1 MANLAFLQSG
11 FLIALLAIAIPIA
24 IHLIYRRK
32 AIKWRFAAFDFLL
45 RSHRRVARRLQIK
58 QLLLLILRC
67 LLYIILAI
75 AFAKPFLRWAQ
86 DTNPSMPRALVI
98 IVDDSM
104 SMSYTE
110 VQGSSLFDQARTSA
124 LNMLRNLRGEDK
136 VALLRGS
143 ASTRPLSYEQTELS
157 FDRAAVE
164 QKLHRWTHSYRTTDL
179 PTALRR
185 AAAILQPIKGY
196 HPQIAVFSDFARH
209 AFDGSSSPKLPPLPE
224 VTLFPIRP
232 QKLHNRAIVDLQIA
246 PVPIAGPNAYHLNIT
261 VHNFSDHIAKD
272 LPIKVMLNNRP
283 RVQGFVT
290 IPPQT
295 SAQKKFALQLTQTGI
310 YSGFVEIGADP
321 LLADNRYYFALLARQ
336 SPRILLI
343 NGDPRTIAHLDEL
356 FYLERAL
363 KDPRQHF
370 AITTVSGTNQL
381 PAPSDFHAIF
391 LCNVSEL
398 PSAWLGDLQRFVER
412 GGGLF
417 ISMGDQIDPNYYNQN
432 IPTLLPR
439 QLRHTALAA
448 QRPDGTGIAVQRH
461 FGALKSE
468 HPLFRELYTDGFIFQ
483 SAQVTRLML
492 VEPRSQQQ
500 DGSVLWRYS
509 HGPPA
514 LLERQIGKG
523 RVLLWTTTIDR
534 DWTNLPIRP
543 FFMPWMH
550 QVVTYLSGGVRFE
563 QAHSLHIDQTTSL
576 TKISG
581 QEPIQ
586 IEPPSGSPFWLQ
598 PKQDVF
604 NFPGGEVPGIYKFMR
619 NGIIIPILPQIV
631 NVDTRESDLTPIE
644 TKQLAAIG
652 ELSASTSTLSDPQST
667 RLWPLL
673 FLFLILIFFTETL
686 ILRFL

>member
-1 MANLAFLQSG
+1 
-11 FLIALLAIAIPIA
+11 
-24 IHLIYRRK
+24 
-32 AIKWRFAAFDFLL
+32 
-45 RSHRRVARRLQIK
+45 
-58 QLLLLILRC
+58 
-67 LLYIILAI
+67 
-75 AFAKPFLRWAQ
+75 
-86 DTNPSMPRALVI
+86 
-98 IVDDSM
+98 
-104 SMSYTE
+104 
-110 VQGSSLFDQARTSA
+110 
-124 LNMLRNLRGEDK
+124 
-136 VALLRGS
+136 
-143 ASTRPLSYEQTELS
+143 
-157 FDRAAVE
+157 
-164 QKLHRWTHSYRTTDL
+164 
-179 PTALRR
+179 
-185 AAAILQPIKGY
+185 
-196 HPQIAVFSDFARH
+196 
-209 AFDGSSSPKLPPLPE
+209 
-224 VTLFPIRP
+224 
-232 QKLHNRAIVDLQIA
+232 
-246 PVPIAGPNAYHLNIT
+246 
-261 VHNFSDHIAKD
+261 
-272 LPIKVMLNNRP
+272 
-283 RVQGFVT
+283 
-290 IPPQT
+290 
-295 SAQKKFALQLTQTGI
+295 
-310 YSGFVEIGADP
+310 
-321 LLADNRYYFALLARQ
+321 
-336 SPRILLI
+336 
-343 NGDPRTIAHLDEL
+343 
-356 FYLERAL
+356 
-363 KDPRQHF
+363 
-370 AITTVSGTNQL
+370 
-381 PAPSDFHAIF
+381 
-391 LCNVSEL
+391 
-398 PSAWLGDLQRFVER
+398 
-412 GGGLF
+412 
-417 ISMGDQIDPNYYNQN
+417 
-432 IPTLLPR
+432 
-439 QLRHTALAA
+439 
-448 QRPDGTGIAVQRH
+448 
-461 FGALKSE
+461 
-468 HPLFRELYTDGFIFQ
+468 
-483 SAQVTRLML
+483 ML